1 MRVTTAPAGA
11 ASATGT
17 PLSVARTSATRQS
30 ERLMMGILP
39 GAARSPEA
47 LARKRLRL
55 RTTERRERDRL
66 LREIE
71 HRIEAVGFVLI
82 GRPERRQGERFFD
95 EAQRGDERALRVID
109 RTDPCV
115 R

>member
-1 MRVTTAPAGA
+1 MRATTAPAGA

-17 PLSVARTSATRQS
+17 PLSVASANATRHS
-30 ERLMMGILP
+30 ERVTSGILP
-39 GAARSPEA
+39 GAARSPEP
-47 LARKRLRL
+47 LARERLRL
-55 RTTERRERDRL
+55 RTAQRRERDRL